1 MILNINDTETH
12 NAATLIAMLI
22 AKLFKLDFEGSDEAL
37 KESSYDDVGSNY
49 CAVYSYTSVKDVEK
63 LEEAMKQ
70 VQDTCSKLLNGTK
83 LDPKK
88 SFGWSRKPKWT
99 YRNTAPISIKFKCSR
114 WEELMNLEL
123 SDEDWKKYLT
133 ELGLDNTTSAN
144 DDSDY

>member
-22 AKLFKLDFEGSDEAL
+22 AKLFKWDFEGSEEEL
-37 KESSYDDVGSNY
+37 KESSYDDVGNLY
-49 CAVYSYTSVKDVEK
+49 CAVYGYTSVKDTEK
-63 LEEAMKQ
+63 LEEAMKAI
-70 VQDTCSKLLNGTK
+70 QDTCSKLLGGTK

-99 YRNTAPISIKFKCSR
+99 FKNVSPVSIKFKCSR
-114 WEELMNLEL
+114 WEELLKLEL
-123 SDEDWKKYLT
+123 DDETWKKYIQ
-133 ELGLDNTTSAN
+133 ELELDNSVSAN